1 MWQHVLLPIVPDSLR
16 ELLEAPVPLLIGI
29 PAPAPPLRKSYKNIV
44 WVMLDEPNIKRRLQ
58 PGKKVLAEV
67 KEMYSAGI
75 KEKLGFEYSKF
86 GSSGLVYQ
94 ANEKQSEA
102 VRGVITLTVSAL
114 NSLLRALP
122 KITKPDFQMIQI
134 VLEKSLSKF
143 NQADHLFLKS
153 FFATQVIVHYLE
165 STLEV

>member
-1 MWQHVLLPIVPDSLR
+1 
-16 ELLEAPVPLLIGI
+16 
-29 PAPAPPLRKSYKNIV
+29 
-44 WVMLDEPNIKRRLQ
+44 
-58 PGKKVLAEV
+58 
-67 KEMYSAGI
+67 
-75 KEKLGFEYSKF
+75 
-86 GSSGLVYQ
+86 VYQ